1 MRTSQISLFES
12 TKSIKRGTEK
22 ALREVMDHD
31 LTFKGEKTA
40 YSTHNTHAFAAKFP
54 PQIPRKFIDELTKP
68 GDIVYDPMIGSG
80 TTLVEAILSERHV
93 IGTDI
98 DKLALMISSMKTTP
112 INIFEAKMLLH
123 SIMKKALGF
132 YEKKE
137 KVDTYI
143 TSHYSEK
150 AQEFFSYWF
159 LSDTIRELAALIR
172 EIKGIDD
179 PVLCNLFKVIFSSII
194 VTKNG
199 GVSLALDL
207 AHSRPHKV
215 NGKKIRSAFDAFG
228 QKAEKAISS
237 LLTIQNRKTSV
248 KLIRSDVKVLPLAN
262 NSVDLIVTSPPYA
275 NAIDYMR
282 AHKFSLIWFGEEP
295 DDLSMARKRY
305 IGAELKEEIQPLPS
319 ETATRSVVEVG
330 KLDGH
335 KASILAKYFR
345 EMYMAISEMYRVLK
359 PGKACIIVVGSST
372 MKGYD
377 VMTHTGLAELVES
390 AGFKLIDVKAREI
403 DRDRRMMAISN
414 KTTRF
419 GIEARMHEEY
429 VIAAMKRAK
438 RGSEGAR

>member
-1 MRTSQISLFES
+1 MRTSQISLFEKAKP
-12 TKSIKRGTEK
+12 TKRNTEK
-22 ALREVMDHD
+22 TLREVMDHD

-54 PQIPRKFIDELTKP
+54 PQIPRKFIEELTAP
-68 GDIVYDPMIGSG
+68 GDTVYDPMIGSG
-80 TTLVEAILSERHV
+80 TTLVEAVLSERNA

-98 DKLALMISSMKTTP
+98 DKLALMISRMKTTP
-112 INIFEAKMLLH
+112 INIFEAKMLVNSVL
-123 SIMKKALGF
+123 KKAVGF
-132 YEKKE
+132 YEKRDKI
-137 KVDTYI
+137 DSYI

-150 AQEFFSYWF
+150 AREFFSYWF
-159 LSDTIRELAALIR
+159 LPDTIRELAALIR
-172 EIKGIDD
+172 EVKAIED
-179 PVLCNLFKVIFSSII
+179 PDLRNLFKVIFSSII

-199 GVSLALDL
+199 GVSLARDL

-215 NGKKIRSAFDAFG
+215 NDKKIKSAFEAFN
-228 QKAEKAISS
+228 QRAEKAIAS
-237 LLTIQNRKTSV
+237 LFTIQDRNTSV
-248 KLIRSDVKVLPLAN
+248 QLIRSDVKTLPLADD
-262 NSVDLIVTSPPYA
+262 SVDLIVTSPPYA

-295 DDLSMARKRY
+295 DDLSMIRKRY

-319 ETATRSVVEVG
+319 ETAMKSVAEVG
-330 KLDGH
+330 KLDEY

-345 EMYMAISEMYRVLK
+345 EMYMAISEMHRVLK
-359 PGKACIIVVGSST
+359 PGRACIIVVGSST

-377 VMTHTGLAELVES
+377 VMTHTGLAELAES

-429 VIAAMKRAK
+429 VIAAVKKRTG
-438 RGSEGAR
+438 RSSV